1 MEEYRRLLTTYAY
14 NILGSVDDA
23 MDAVQDTYLKF
34 SRLDQE
40 KIADP
45 KAYLVR
51 MVINTSIDHKQK
63 KLRTLQDYHGTWL
76 PEPVAAET
84 ADAVV
89 NSKDLL
95 GYSLMVLLEKLNPRQ
110 RAVFILKE
118 AFNYTH
124 QEIAE
129 ALSISQDNSRTMLTR
144 AKDLLKKET
153 ITSQPDYEN
162 DQLLN
167 YIELIRKGET
177 GRLERLLN
185 EEIMLISDGG
195 GKATAAKNPLLGRQ
209 VVLAFLEGIHKK
221 FYTDTQIIFT
231 TLNRQPAFL
240 YYNKDSVLSNCQ
252 ILTIANDQITRVYI
266 IRNPEKLRR
275 LQETFDELS
284 HPHA

>member
-34 SRLDQE
+34 SRLDQG

-51 MVINTSIDHKQK
+51 MVINTSIDHKQN
-63 KLRTLQDYHGTWL
+63 KLRTQQDYHGSWL

-124 QEIAE
+124 QEIAD

-153 ITSQPDYEN
+153 ITSQPGYEN
-162 DQLLN
+162 DLLLN
-167 YIELIRKGET
+167 YVELIRKGET
-177 GRLERLLN
+177 ERLERLLN

-209 VVLAFLEGIHKK
+209 VVMAFLGGIHKK
-221 FYTDTQIIFT
+221 FYTDTQIHFT
-231 TLNRQPAFL
+231 TLNHQPAFL
-240 YYNKDSVLSNCQ
+240 YYNKNGGLANCQ
-252 ILTIANDQITRVYI
+252 ILSMGNDQIIRIFI

-275 LQETFDELS
+275 LQKTFHTLS

>member
-1 MEEYRRLLTTYAY
+1 VEEYRRLLTTYAY

-34 SRLDQE
+34 SRVDHE

-63 KLRTLQDYHGTWL
+63 KLHARSDYPGTWL
-76 PEPVAAET
+76 PEPVASET
-84 ADAVV
+84 ADAIV

-95 GYSLMVLLEKLNPRQ
+95 SYSLMVLLEKLNPRQ

-124 QEIAE
+124 QEISE
-129 ALSISQDNSRTMLTR
+129 ALSISQDNSRTMLSR
-144 AKDLLKKET
+144 AKDILKKET
-153 ITSQPDYEN
+153 ITSQPGYEN
-162 DQLLN
+162 DLLLN
-167 YIELIRKGET
+167 YVELIRKGET
-177 GRLERLLN
+177 ERLERLLN

-195 GKATAAKNPLLGRQ
+195 GKATAAKKPLLGRQ
-209 VVLAFLEGIHKK
+209 VVMAFLGGIHKK
-221 FYTDTQIIFT
+221 FYSDTQIHFT
-231 TLNRQPAFL
+231 ILNHQPAFL
-240 YYNKDSVLSNCQ
+240 YYNKDGVLANCQ
-252 ILTIANDQITRVYI
+252 ILTIDDDQIIRIFI

-275 LQETFDELS
+275 LQETFDTLS

>member
-34 SRLDQE
+34 SRVDLE

-51 MVINTSIDHKQK
+51 MVINTSIDYKQK
-63 KLRTLQDYHGTWL
+63 KFRTRSDYPGTWL
-76 PEPVAAET
+76 PEPVASET
-84 ADAVV
+84 SDAIV

-95 GYSLMVLLEKLNPRQ
+95 SYSLMVLLEKLNPRQ

-153 ITSQPDYEN
+153 IASQPGYQN
-162 DQLLN
+162 DLLLN
-167 YIELIRKGET
+167 YVELIRKGET
-177 GRLERLLN
+177 ERLERLFN
-185 EEIMLISDGG
+185 KEIMMISDGG
-195 GKATAAKNPLLGRQ
+195 GKATAPNKPLLGRQ
-209 VVLAFLEGIHKK
+209 VILAFLEGVYKK
-221 FYTDTQIIFT
+221 FYSDSQILFT
-231 TLNRQPAFL
+231 ILNHQPAFL
-240 YYNKDSVLSNCQ
+240 YYYKDGVLANCQ
-252 ILTIANDQITRVYI
+252 ILTIDNDQITKIYN

-275 LQETFDELS
+275 LQETFNTLS

>member
-34 SRLDQE
+34 SHVDQE

-63 KLRTLQDYHGTWL
+63 KLRTQQAYHGTWL

-84 ADAVV
+84 ADAIV

-153 ITSQPDYEN
+153 IASQPGYQNEL
-162 DQLLN
+162 LLN
-167 YIELIRKGET
+167 YVELIRKGET
-177 GRLERLLN
+177 ERLERLLN
-185 EEIMLISDGG
+185 EEILLVSDGG
-195 GKATAAKNPLLGRQ
+195 GKATAAKNTLLGRE
-209 VVLAFLEGIHKK
+209 VVLAFLQGIHRK
-221 FYTDTQIIFT
+221 FYTDTEILFT
-231 TLNRQPAFL
+231 TLNHQPAFL
-240 YYNKDSVLSNCQ
+240 YFDKEGVLSNCQ
-252 ILTIANDQITRVYI
+252 ILTMENDQIKKVFI

-275 LQETFDELS
+275 LQETFKTLS
-284 HPHA
+284 HPQA